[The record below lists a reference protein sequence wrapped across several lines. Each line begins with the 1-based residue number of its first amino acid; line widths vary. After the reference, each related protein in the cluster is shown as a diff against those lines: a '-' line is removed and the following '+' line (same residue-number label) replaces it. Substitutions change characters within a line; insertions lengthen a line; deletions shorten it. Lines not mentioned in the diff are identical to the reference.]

1 MQAQKISAS
10 QFVFEPCMQH
20 EEGRIH
26 EVVVKQKNG
35 ELRLEK
41 RGTSEY
47 ADDD

>member
-1 MQAQKISAS
+1 MPAREHSDTVA
-10 QFVFEPCMQH
+10 MQH
-20 EEGRIH
+20 EERRIH